1 MKKLIYSFLVLL
13 VLVVS
18 GVVLLVN
25 NLDSLV
31 RRAIEVAGT
40 NALGTEVNVGS
51 VELDLAAGSATLKEL
66 SIANPSGFS
75 NQDMV
80 SFDELHMAIDLASLN
95 SDIVRIHSVRSVNPY
110 LHYELQGTRSNVDA
124 LRERFPAQP
133 AAAEPAP
140 SAGEPVIAVDNIH
153 IAGIQGQLQS
163 DLLPQPVNINLG
175 DVQIPAVQGTPDQ
188 LARQIAIPLLTQ
200 LSRNASSAVSGVT
213 SEQLEAEL
221 RARGEQLQQQADE
234 RLQEAEENVRGAADD
249 LRNRL
254 GL

>member
-1 MKKLIYSFLVLL
+1 MKKLFYAFLVLL
-13 VLVVS
+13 VLAISAVI
-18 GVVLLVN
+18 LLVN

-51 VELDLAAGSATLKEL
+51 VELDLAAGSATLL
-66 SIANPSGFS
+66 NFSIANPSGFS

-80 SFDELHMAIDLASLN
+80 RFDELHLAIDVASLN
-95 SDIVRIHSVRSVNPY
+95 SEVVRIQSVRSVNPY
-110 LHYELQGTRSNVDA
+110 LHYELQGTRSNIDA
-124 LRERFPAQP
+124 LRERFPAQSTP
-133 AAAEPAP
+133 AQPAT
-140 SAGEPVIAVDNIH
+140 SNRDPVIAVDSIR
-153 IAGIQGQLQS
+153 IAGIQGRVQS
-163 DLLPQPVNINLG
+163 DLLPQAVNINLG

-200 LSRNASSAVSGVT
+200 LGRNASNAAAGVMSG
-213 SEQLEAEL
+213 QLEAEL
-221 RARGEQLQQQADE
+221 RQRGDE
-234 RLQEAEENVRGAADD
+234 RLQEAEESIRGAADD